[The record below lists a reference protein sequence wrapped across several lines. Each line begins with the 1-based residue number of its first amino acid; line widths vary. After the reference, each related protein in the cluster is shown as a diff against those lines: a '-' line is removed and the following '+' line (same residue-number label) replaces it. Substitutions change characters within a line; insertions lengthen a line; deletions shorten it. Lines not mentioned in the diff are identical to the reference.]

1 MSIIIYGPQ
10 ACGKTRNAENFRKFY
25 ELDNVVDGAEWP
37 TTKKD
42 VAAFKSTN
50 DLWLV
55 SDDRVNLHI
64 SGVVGNDRR
73 VIHFNDAIKE
83 MAEWLVNQID
93 MSEPGYEKLAYE
105 LQRAYDQAARG
116 KGKERHAQV
125 NEPFHTQVMAD
136 GAKRFGV
143 GSLLFQA
150 YKKAEESQR
159 LPFDRALAELHGAM
173 VYLAG
178 AAIELRRLEALKL
191 KAEDGQA

>member
-10 ACGKTRNAENFRKFY
+10 ACGKTRNAENFRRFY
-25 ELDNVVDGAEWP
+25 KLDNVVDGAEWP

-73 VIHFNDAIKE
+73 VIHFNDAIEE

-178 AAIELRRLEALKL
+178 AAIELRRLEATKP
-191 KAEDGQA
+191 KAENGEA

>member
-25 ELDNVVDGAEWP
+25 KLDEVVDGAEWP

-42 VAAFKSTN
+42 VAAFKAGN

-55 SDDRVNLHI
+55 SDDGINLRVTHQAL
-64 SGVVGNDRR
+64 GEGL
-73 VIHFNDAIKE
+73 IHFNDAIEE
-83 MAEWLVNQID
+83 MAEWLVGQID

-105 LQRAYDQAARG
+105 LQRAYNQAARG

-125 NEPFHTQVMAD
+125 NEHFHTQVMAD

-143 GSLLFQA
+143 GSLLFQD

-178 AAIELRRLEALKL
+178 AAIELRRLEALKP

>member
-25 ELDNVVDGAEWP
+25 KLDNVVDGAEWP

-42 VAAFKSTN
+42 ITAFKVGN
-50 DLWLV
+50 DLWLINAEPGTV
-55 SDDRVNLHI
+55 DESAF
-64 SGVVGNDRR
+64 GDRR
-73 VIHFNDAIKE
+73 IISFSKAIEE
-83 MAEWLVNQID
+83 MAEWLVGQID

-178 AAIELRRLEALKL
+178 AAIELRRLEALKP